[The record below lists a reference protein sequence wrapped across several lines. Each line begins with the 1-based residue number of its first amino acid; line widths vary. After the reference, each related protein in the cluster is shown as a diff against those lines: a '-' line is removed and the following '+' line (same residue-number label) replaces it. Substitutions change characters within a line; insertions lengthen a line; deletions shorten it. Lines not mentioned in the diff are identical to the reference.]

1 MRVSS
6 VLLVADNVLTPEV
19 MKEVS
24 NQSLSTTANQAE
36 NSSTEDVC
44 TAPVMVKSNGV
55 DKFECMRGYSNPLNL
70 LEESF
75 VVHIIDITCVAGNFV
90 CAMTI
95 KR

>member
-1 MRVSS
+1 
-6 VLLVADNVLTPEV
+6 
-19 MKEVS
+19 
-24 NQSLSTTANQAE
+24 
-36 NSSTEDVC
+36 
-44 TAPVMVKSNGV
+44 MVKSNGV
-55 DKFECMRGYSNPLNL
+55 DKFECMRGYNDPLNL

>member
-1 MRVSS
+1 
-6 VLLVADNVLTPEV
+6 
-19 MKEVS
+19 
-24 NQSLSTTANQAE
+24 
-36 NSSTEDVC
+36 
-44 TAPVMVKSNGV
+44 MVKSNGV

-95 KR
+95 KRGNHERLGTEDSYVPLPASLLISYRKQTVKPTKKPSAT